1 MLDQVIFTNLLE
13 IIEDMCSYQW
23 TLILVWSLFMF
34 INHFS
39 PSFDVSLF
47 WCPLLSVFQLS
58 VVLAWFGGKASH
70 CRCDVIS
77 SGCYCSVVQPLP
89 QNQAFHVLCRNWQKC
104 RRERKFMFVLKLLR
118 VCMKCSLLRDW
129 VHKNYSV
136 LPILQECTHRP
147 QKILL
152 NDLSNISYL

>member
-1 MLDQVIFTNLLE
+1 MDI
-13 IIEDMCSYQW
+13 D
-23 TLILVWSLFMF
+23 ILVWSLFMF
-34 INHFS
+34 TIHFS
-39 PSFDVSLF
+39 LQFDVSLF
-47 WCPLLSVFQLS
+47 WCPLCQFS
-58 VVLAWFGGKASH
+58 VLAWFGGQASH

-77 SGCYCSVVQPLP
+77 SSCCCSMVQPLP
-89 QNQAFHVLCRNWQKC
+89 QNQAFHVLCWNWQKC

-152 NDLSNISYL
+152 NDLSNIS